1 VCEGAAGVPRA
12 TRSGD
17 AWSRRLSTGLVL
29 AAVTDEPFPAGDPGN
44 IDITE
49 VVADELELRQ
59 AFREFNRDVLST
71 YPPDTDWD
79 AVMGGLVA
87 SWVAAGQIDV
97 PEPERLIERYPEV
110 IMPDGSRIKIRGK
123 TWIVARGMTVE
134 EIDAMIE
141 EQVREMFPS
150 LHGTADGADQTEA
163 IGRG

>member
-1 VCEGAAGVPRA
+1 
-12 TRSGD
+12 
-17 AWSRRLSTGLVL
+17 L
-29 AAVTDEPFPAGDPGN
+29 AAVNDEPFPPFEHGDRVERMIAAGGPDN

-79 AVMGGLVA
+79 AVRGGLVA
-87 SWVAAGQIDV
+87 SWVAAGQTDV
-97 PEPERLIERYPEV
+97 PEPEQLIEKYPQV

-134 EIDAMIE
+134 EIDAMLE

-150 LHGTADGADQTEA
+150 LHGTADGANQTEA
-163 IGRG
+163 IDRG